1 MAKKPKIPNEEEM
14 FEMGMSAAKSA
25 ARKLRF
31 VWIVAVAGI
40 LGLVVTILSVAG
52 LLIAA
57 LVKYVLS

>member
-1 MAKKPKIPNEEEM
+1 MAKVPNEEEL
-14 FEMGMSAAKSA
+14 FEMGMNAAKGA

-31 VWIVAVAGI
+31 FWIVAVAGV
-40 LGLVVTILSVAG
+40 LGLVVTVLSVAG